1 VSSKQQTIDYLLGKL
16 DALPGVYI
24 RKFFGE
30 YGIYYRDKV
39 VAMVCDDQLFVKP
52 IAAGKTF
59 LGDPEYAPPYPGAKD
74 HFLIP
79 EDEWED
85 SERLC
90 ELIRLIEPEI
100 KPPAKRKKNK

>member
-39 VAMVCDDQLFVKP
+39 VALVCDDQLFVKP

-100 KPPAKRKKNK
+100 KPPVKRKKSK

>member
-1 VSSKQQTIDYLLGKL
+1 MSSKQQTIDYLLGNGCIAGSL
-16 DALPGVYI
+16 HASSSENMAFITGTRWWQWSRRRSALC
-24 RKFFGE
+24 E
-30 YGIYYRDKV
+30 
-39 VAMVCDDQLFVKP
+39 A